1 MPDLIQILEN
11 LYFLIQ
17 YHKNKYQNNQFVYT
31 ANQISHIEVYS
42 VQIAIGQLNEGT
54 IYRMKY
60 VS

>member
-17 YHKNKYQNNQFVYT
+17 YHKNKYQNNPSVYT
-31 ANQISHIEVYS
+31 ANQISHIEVNF
-42 VQIAIGQLNEGT
+42 VQIAIGQLNEG
-54 IYRMKY
+54 IGYRMKY